1 MVNQCGRVFLI
12 YAAEYFLYIYIY
24 IPTYILSVFPGFIL
38 NEKIKEVVLP
48 QVLHYFAERIV
59 IVIYQF
65 KILVIV

>member
-1 MVNQCGRVFLI
+1 MVNQCGRVFL
-12 YAAEYFLYIYIY
+12 IY

-65 KILVIV
+65 KILAIV